1 MNSVYASQENNM
13 KKKIAAVSL
22 GCSKNRVDTELM
34 LGMIPEYEM
43 TDDISRADVILI
55 NTCGF
60 IEAAKTESIET
71 ILEVSEMRKDGSILI
86 VAGCLSER
94 YRDELERELPE
105 VDAFLGIHG
114 YNSIR
119 DAISEAGR
127 KKHFSEY
134 TDNDSADFLTRVVTT
149 GSSYAYV
156 RIADGCDNF
165 CSYCA
170 IPYIRGP
177 YKSRDMNDIESEVRS
192 LVDKGYREIILVA
205 QDTSKYGIDLY
216 GRPVLKEL
224 LERLSDI
231 DGLIW
236 LRILYSYPEDLTKEL
251 LDVIVNKK
259 NIVNYIDMP
268 IQHTSDR
275 ILEKMNRSS
284 FSVSEKAIE
293 LIRSY
298 DTEFVIRTTILT
310 GFPGEDEEDL
320 EKLKDDIKRIRFDRL
335 GVFAF
340 SSEDGT
346 PAASLEGQLPSDV
359 KEKRADEL
367 MALQAVISNEKCH
380 ECIGRRYTA
389 VIENAVD
396 GGYEGRTEYQVPDVD
411 GILYIKTDR
420 ELTPGSYISV
430 VITDADDYDLYSV
443 PEDEYENT

>member
-1 MNSVYASQENNM
+1 
-13 KKKIAAVSL
+13 
-22 GCSKNRVDTELM
+22 
-34 LGMIPEYEM
+34 
-43 TDDISRADVILI
+43 
-55 NTCGF
+55 
-60 IEAAKTESIET
+60 
-71 ILEVSEMRKDGSILI
+71 
-86 VAGCLSER
+86 
-94 YRDELERELPE
+94 
-105 VDAFLGIHG
+105 
-114 YNSIR
+114 
-119 DAISEAGR
+119 
-127 KKHFSEY
+127 
-134 TDNDSADFLTRVVTT
+134 
-149 GSSYAYV
+149 
-156 RIADGCDNF
+156 
-165 CSYCA
+165 
-170 IPYIRGP
+170 
-177 YKSRDMNDIESEVRS
+177 
-192 LVDKGYREIILVA
+192 
-205 QDTSKYGIDLY
+205 
-216 GRPVLKEL
+216 
-224 LERLSDI
+224 
-231 DGLIW
+231 
-236 LRILYSYPEDLTKEL
+236 
-251 LDVIVNKK
+251 
-259 NIVNYIDMP
+259 
-268 IQHTSDR
+268 
-275 ILEKMNRSS
+275 MNRSS